1 MRLFPILAVALSLA
15 LPAGAETEPDRGD
28 GDSFASGYEAY
39 VAGRFDEALA
49 LWLPLAEGSD
59 PRAQF
64 NIGVLYA
71 SGLGV
76 PKDMAIAMDW
86 WERAARQ
93 LHARAAHNLALAIL
107 ANEPD
112 RVPDAV
118 PDYAAALRWLKIGVD
133 AGYANSQYT
142 MGKLTAEGLGVE
154 ADAAAAANF
163 YLLAARQGFA
173 RAQYNLGKIYRDGI
187 GVAQDETLSLFWWR
201 EAAERGD
208 RMAQDK
214 MGDRIMRGAG
224 IEADPVEALKWTLL
238 AARQKVQASEE
249 RRFTLIASLPQDQIE
264 EAIRRADAF
273 SPKRGPVD
281 AVPGETLEPQ

>member
-1 MRLFPILAVALSLA
+1 MRLVLA
-15 LPAGAETEPDRGD
+15 LLLALCLASPARGETVPESGD
-28 GDSFASGYEAY
+28 GEAFAAGYDAY

-49 LWLPLAEGSD
+49 LWLPLAEASD

-64 NIGVLYA
+64 NLGVLYA
-71 SGLGV
+71 NGLGV
-76 PKDMAIAMDW
+76 PRDMAIAMDW

-112 RVPDAV
+112 RVPDAI

-142 MGKLTAEGLGVE
+142 MGKLTAEGLGTP
-154 ADAAAAANF
+154 ADPVVAAEL

-173 RAQYNLGKIYRDGI
+173 RAQYNLGKVYRDGT
-187 GVAQDETLSLFWWR
+187 GVEQSDDLSIFWWR

-214 MGDRIMRGAG
+214 MGDRLMRGAG
-224 IEADPVEALKWTLL
+224 ITADPVEALKWTLL
-238 AARQKVQASEE
+238 AARQRVPSSEE
-249 RRFTLIASLPQDQIE
+249 RRFALIASLPQGQIE
-264 EAIRRADAF
+264 EAIRRADLF
-273 SPKRGPVD
+273 SVRRGPVT
-281 AVPGETLEPQ
+281 AIPGEAAGP